1 MPKTKIKVRRERWRV
16 VRVHELYFNELFEIC
31 KMLELPLAQ
40 CIAHIIHDAY
50 TTIKSYEQITHEKAS
65 EKVSKEIRESVIKTQ
80 VKKQNTPRIPP
91 PPP

>member
-1 MPKTKIKVRRERWRV
+1 MPRTKIKVKRERWRV

-65 EKVSKEIRESVIKTQ
+65 EKVSKEIRENIVKTQ
-80 VKKQNTPRIPP
+80 VKKQNTQRIPP